1 MAKCEGT
8 HSHAVQIKQMFSRHH
23 LLKIA
28 RKHGRMKLWDIA
40 LEHGLNGTRAGL
52 AILKHRRRN
61 RAGPFSAEFET

>member
-1 MAKCEGT
+1 
-8 HSHAVQIKQMFSRHH
+8 MFSRHH